1 MHFRY
6 VCVHSGYVH
15 SLGVCVL
22 QIVNSRC
29 VHSRCAYSRCVHS
42 RCVHT
47 QVYVF
52 TPGVCVHS
60 RYVCTPGVC
69 MLQVCVHSRCVST
82 LGMCLL
88 QVCVYSRCVYTHPPG
103 TCVILPKTSA
113 NCARGANKRHHKVLG
128 YPQGCSTP
136 TTTPYSPSEQMCIFL
151 VCAHGTCSMGRA
163 WASVMHFLGMF
174 PMYTFFRHM
183 CALGMCMLHMYM
195 TSTFFVH
202 HECMHVPV
210 MSMHQVYVL
219 R

>member
-1 MHFRY
+1 
-6 VCVHSGYVH
+6 
-15 SLGVCVL
+15 
-22 QIVNSRC
+22 
-29 VHSRCAYSRCVHS
+29 
-42 RCVHT
+42 
-47 QVYVF
+47 
-52 TPGVCVHS
+52 
-60 RYVCTPGVC
+60 

-88 QVCVYSRCVYTHPPG
+88 QVCVHSRCVYTHPPG

-113 NCARGANKRHHKVLG
+113 NWARGANKRHHKGLG

-136 TTTPYSPSEQMCIFL
+136 TSIPYSPSEQIFL

-183 CALGMCMLHMYM
+183 CALGMCMLNVYM